1 MSSETTNNG
10 TQFASRW
17 GFILASIGSAVGMA
31 NVWGFP
37 AKVGQNG
44 GGAFIIIY
52 LLFIVLF
59 GVVALSAEFAIGRR
73 TGSGTVASYGAAWAS
88 RNEKLRTPGTIL
100 GWLPLAGSMGIAL
113 GYACIIAYILKG
125 LVDSVTGT
133 LLKVDAGAWFD
144 GMAMTPF
151 SVVPYHVIVV
161 VVTLATMLMGR
172 GLCYVILQAQ
182 TKGPLP
188 ASYNWIGTGFLPTMR
203 IGEGT
208 MNGGKGIDALCLIV
222 AAMLAVLLVLNEI
235 KSIAAAKKNNLP
247 VAPIWQTL
255 LKNVV
260 IIGVILFFFY
270 KLACYNGIPVVLI
283 LMALI
288 VAIYHFITTK
298 TVAGRQIYAM
308 GGNAKAAR
316 LSGIDT
322 KKVFF
327 WVYTNMGFL
336 AAVAGIVLSARNQS
350 ATPKAGDGFEMDAIA
365 SCYIGGAATSGGSGT
380 IVGAVIGAFIMGIL
394 NNGMSLAGYDTNVQK
409 VVKGLVLLGA
419 VTFDLVSKRK
429 IE

>member
-1 MSSETTNNG
+1 MANNTKKLTKKSSGLGQYGIMIMLVVVYILFAIITDGKNLTPMNINNLIMQNG
-10 TQFASRW
+10 YVV
-17 GFILASIGSAVGMA
+17 ILATGMLLCVLTGNVDLGVGSVVASAGAVAGTLIVDMGWSTPMA
-31 NVWGFP
+31 MLG
-37 AKVGQNG
+37 ALGVG
-44 GGAFIIIY
+44 
-52 LLFIVLF
+52 LLF
-59 GVVALSAEFAIGRR
+59 GVFVGFF
-73 TGSGTVASYGAAWAS
+73 V
-88 RNEKLRTPGTIL
+88 
-100 GWLPLAGSMGIAL
+100 
-113 GYACIIAYILKG
+113 AYIEIP
-125 LVDSVTGT
+125 
-133 LLKVDAGAWFD
+133 
-144 GMAMTPF
+144 PF
-151 SVVPYHVIVV
+151 I
-161 VVTLATMLMGR
+161 VTLATMLMGR

-188 ASYNWIGTGFLPTMR
+188 ASYNWIGTGFLPTMKV
-203 IGEGT
+203 GVDS
-208 MNGGKGIDALCLIV
+208 MNGGKGLDALCLIV
-222 AAMLAVLLVLNEI
+222 AVVISVLLVLNEI
-235 KSIAAAKKNNLP
+235 KSIATAKKNNLP
-247 VAPIWQTL
+247 VAPVWQTV

-260 IIGVILFFFY
+260 LVGVILFFFY

-283 LMALI
+283 LMAVI

-327 WVYTNMGFL
+327 WVYANMGML
-336 AAVAGIVLSARNQS
+336 AAVGGIVLSARNQS

-380 IVGAVIGAFIMGIL
+380 IIGAVIGAFIMGIL

-409 VVKGLVLLGA
+409 IVKGMVLLGA

-429 IE
+429 KK